1 MFSQYELKIQML
13 FNGNYIFSNFLPLS
27 YLPTWILITT
37 PISILILFFIGYTN
51 LMRRSLMRIINIK
64 QDSIYKD
71 FWRSKKEKK
80 DFFIIFNFT
89 IIFFYIILS
98 NTVLYTGWRHL
109 YFLHVFIIY
118 ISCFAIYLVDLKI
131 KKKFISFLVLT
142 ILILTNFYQIFKFHP
157 YQNAYFNMTIINSKK
172 KDFEVDYWG
181 LAGVKFLNEIL
192 SIEKDNK
199 LIKIGV
205 ASYIPLERSL
215 KMLKGDKAKRLE
227 IVGQDYKSADYIFN
241 NNMSEVNKNKN
252 RKYNIPI
259 NFKKINEFSIN
270 GFIIYELYK
279 KI

>member
-13 FNGNYIFSNFLPLS
+13 FNGNYVFSHYLPLS
-27 YLPTWILITT
+27 YLPVWILITT
-37 PISILILFFIGYTN
+37 PIIVLLLFFIGYTF
-51 LMRRSLMRIINIK
+51 LVKRSFVRIINIK
-64 QDSIYKD
+64 EDAVYKD

-89 IIFFYIILS
+89 LIFFYIILS

-109 YFLHVFIIY
+109 YFLHIFIIY
-118 ISCFAIYLVDLKI
+118 IGCFAIYLIDLKI
-131 KKKFISFLVLT
+131 KKKIITFFILAIFIS
-142 ILILTNFYQIFKFHP
+142 INFYQIFKFHP
-157 YQNAYFNMTIINSKK
+157 YQNSYFNIMILDSKK
-172 KDFEVDYWG
+172 KDFEIDYWG
-181 LAGVKFLNEIL
+181 LAGAKFINEIL
-192 SIEKDNK
+192 SIEKENK

-205 ASYIPLERSL
+205 ASFIPLERSL
-215 KMLKGDKAKRLE
+215 KILKKDKIKRVE

-252 RKYNIPI
+252 KKYNIPT
-259 NFKKINEFSIN
+259 NFKKINEFAIN